1 LYFIYFFLFQAPVD
15 ESYGSLP
22 TINEAIAPLPSDKV
36 AKTTKKPT
44 TTTKKPTA
52 TTKTTTTTTT
62 TTTRR
67 RGMRNEQGEIGGFLL
82 KSIYSHTCVQSP
94 KIVTVVD
101 RWLWFTGRV
110 VSTH

>member
-1 LYFIYFFLFQAPVD
+1 LYFIYLFLFQAPVD

-44 TTTKKPTA
+44 TTTKKPTTTTKKPTT

-67 RGMRNEQGEIGGFLL
+67 RGMRNDQGEIGG
-82 KSIYSHTCVQSP
+82 
-94 KIVTVVD
+94 
-101 RWLWFTGRV
+101 
-110 VSTH
+110 